1 MSSSEELVNW
11 IDSILTPEAKI
22 AIAHQVQADAV
33 MAQPLIKQLQALRA
47 QLRENAYQKIFEA
60 RANVADDLLKLTT
73 SLTQLIHFSNVA
85 GEDTTAYITLFRQV
99 SSVTQKLSIFGED
112 DANGDGLRDHVEEG
126 PGQAGP
132 DSDLELDTE
141 GYPSGKALA
150 PKDQQHDQGPTED
163 PDANPDDVTPED
175 APAGDKG
182 ATVAEPEPEEETADE
197 PVGEDTEM
205 TDDESGEG
213 DAPKESFNEDFDNL
227 VKNLPKEKTAH
238 KDAQPTEE
246 APTDEGETEPAS
258 EDETEPT
265 DEDEEGKKDKSK
277 KKGFLDQIGEGDTA
291 ESSVALAADESK
303 FRFAYLGAGA
313 GDEAVSALVSDS
325 IYQYKPAKDL
335 FGGSVEKLDI
345 ALRKLLAHQPGYTAV
360 LNKLNELVRAKK
372 LEIVDRHKASERELR
387 SALGSKI
394 DQGQLGEV
402 DPEEATS
409 WRYRGVGLQKVKNN
423 EACIWFEVGS
433 KEYAAVPN
441 HKSLKPGE
449 DIDDFSARIAG
460 KLKSMSYSAGL
471 EFLLG
476 MVKRG
481 FLKPLFVEPIG

>member
-1 MSSSEELVNW
+1 MSSTEELVNW
-11 IDSILTPEAKI
+11 IDSVLTPEAKI
-22 AIAHQVQADAV
+22 AIAHQVEADAV

-112 DANGDGLRDHVEEG
+112 DANGDGLRDSVEDDL
-126 PGQAGP
+126 GQSGA
-132 DSDLELDTE
+132 DSDLELDTD
-141 GYPSGKALA
+141 GYPDGKALA

-163 PDANPDDVTPED
+163 PDANPDDVKPEY
-175 APAGDKG
+175 APASDEG
-182 ATVAEPEPEEETADE
+182 ATDAEPEPDEEASSDDD
-197 PVGEDTEM
+197 VEM

-213 DAPKESFNEDFDNL
+213 DENTPKESFNEDFDNL
-227 VKNLPKEKTAH
+227 VKNLPKEKTAP
-238 KDAQPTEE
+238 KDKTPTKE
-246 APTDEGETEPAS
+246 APTDEGKIEPDEDTEPA
-258 EDETEPT
+258 D
-265 DEDEEGKKDKSK
+265 DEDGKEDKSK
-277 KKGFLDQIGEGDTA
+277 KKGFLDQIGEGETA
-291 ESSVALAADESK
+291 ESSVTLAADEHK
-303 FRFAYLGAGA
+303 FRFAYLGV
-313 GDEAVSALVSDS
+313 DNDVVSALVSDS
-325 IYQYKPAKDL
+325 IYRYKPAKEL
-335 FGGSVEKLDI
+335 FGGSVDKLDI
-345 ALRKLLAHQPGYTAV
+345 ALRKLLANQPGYTVV
-360 LNKLNELVRAKK
+360 LNKLNELVRANK
-372 LEIVDRHKASERELR
+372 LVIVNKRKASERELR
-387 SALGSKI
+387 QVLGGRI
-394 DQGQLGEV
+394 DKGQLGEV
-402 DPEEATS
+402 APEDMTP

-441 HKSLKPGE
+441 PKSLKLHE
-449 DIDDFSARIAG
+449 DIDDFDSRIAD

-481 FLKPLFVEPIG
+481 FIKPLFVGPIS